1 MDRKQTNT
9 RDVYVMLQ
17 KLRDQ
22 VANLEEKNRVLD
34 AFIEN
39 STDAIQISDRNLVTL
54 RINRAYEVLTG
65 IRREELVGIPVEQLV
80 RDHLISESCGAIVA
94 KTKKPHTIVQTFYR
108 TGRSAHVSCTPV
120 FDSRGEIEFY
130 ICNDRDLD
138 EISSLQQELDK
149 IRGLNDQYLQEL
161 ESIKARMGDR
171 NKLIVADKEMLKV
184 LALAT
189 PLFMITVFQE
199 PGRILNVII
208 INSLRAT
215 GDTKFPVIM
224 AVISMWGISVPLGC
238 FLGIYMGWGLTG
250 IWLGFAADEWVR
262 GIAMVLRWKSKAWHK
277 AARRVYEQTLA
288 MEQNRAK
295 LKTNAEVQQER
306 AAQAQA

>member
-9 RDVYVMLQ
+9 RDAYVMLQ

-94 KTKKPHTIVQTFYR
+94 KTRKPHTIVQTFYR

-120 FDSRGEIEFY
+120 FDSQGEIEFTSATTGTWMRLAP
-130 ICNDRDLD
+130 C
-138 EISSLQQELDK
+138 S
-149 IRGLNDQYLQEL
+149 
-161 ESIKARMGDR
+161 R
-171 NKLIVADKEMLKV
+171 NS
-184 LALAT
+184 T
-189 PLFMITVFQE
+189 RS
-199 PGRILNVII
+199 G
-208 INSLRAT
+208 
-215 GDTKFPVIM
+215 G
-224 AVISMWGISVPLGC
+224 
-238 FLGIYMGWGLTG
+238 
-250 IWLGFAADEWVR
+250 
-262 GIAMVLRWKSKAWHK
+262 
-277 AARRVYEQTLA
+277 
-288 MEQNRAK
+288 
-295 LKTNAEVQQER
+295 
-306 AAQAQA
+306 